1 MSSLG
6 PEDGEVTEFHR
17 EDEKAGT
24 KGRPK
29 HGRAPGL
36 PCSLRKSGNGCW
48 GGPESGEG
56 EAPVTSGDLLAKRT
70 ASFARWKGPP
80 PRGGSTAR
88 SGEETG
94 TRGGSELRRIEGGSG
109 RGQGRGC
116 ARERTRLALPGGE
129 RGSRETG
136 ESHPEGELRGL
147 PGARD
152 AKGRSGED
160 LLGDPAGGPPLG
172 GRAERGRGPERR
184 AGAEVHFPGSGTT
197 DRGWRGTGPAG
208 VGWLASSD
216 P

>member
-1 MSSLG
+1 M
-6 PEDGEVTEFHR
+6 TEFHR
-17 EDEKAGT
+17 EEEKAGT

-129 RGSRETG
+129 RGGRETE
-136 ESHPEGELRGL
+136 ESRPEERLRGL

-152 AKGRSGED
+152 VKGQSGKD
-160 LLGDPAGGPPLG
+160 PLGDPSGRTPTGRPGGERKGARTPSGSRGAFPWIRHHRQGMEGDRSRRRGMAGQHRPL
-172 GRAERGRGPERR
+172 
-184 AGAEVHFPGSGTT
+184 S
-197 DRGWRGTGPAG
+197 
-208 VGWLASSD
+208 
-216 P
+216 